1 MRIVSLCVLF
11 LAAFCAHPAV
21 AADGNRLAYLDEL
34 DPYYPH
40 RDFPRLTTPQWYGE
54 PGVEAVVILAID
66 DMRDTAKYEAFL
78 RPILDRLKQIDGR
91 RAPLSIMTNQVDP
104 KDPQL
109 QEWIKEGVSIECHTL
124 DHPCP
129 LLKDGDFAKAKATY
143 DGCVDL
149 MAKIPNNTPVAF
161 RMPCCD
167 SLNTVSPRFFAEI
180 FNKTT
185 PDRNYLC
192 LDSSVF
198 NVITPNDLSLS
209 RELVYEPG
217 TTRERF
223 RKYLPFPSF
232 VNTIEDYPY
241 PYVIGGKCWEFP
253 CVVPSDW
260 EAQNI
265 QQPNNPKTVE
275 DLKAALD
282 CVVIKQGVFP
292 LVFHPHG
299 WIRPEQ
305 VEELI
310 DHAVQR
316 HGRKVRFMSF
326 LEANMKIWTV
336 DNGLFANLRD
346 NDGDSNGTVIL
357 DLDGDGHMD
366 VFGPDSARAWSATG
380 QLWHEAWPATAFPN
394 IEKGLCR
401 FGVLD
406 KNGGASLLHHSMEHG
421 LRWARFKYAWPHPQK
436 IEIANDDESVRELF
450 IAGRIWLEHRL
461 RDLDG
466 DGICELIITPEKGNV
481 TILAL
486 DKEDRWRRLPFSL
499 PEGTAIVDA
508 ERRDA
513 GFRFLDIDD
522 DGDLDALCSNE
533 SHFSLHLFESLETGW
548 SREILRGKP
557 GDERTIPPIVR
568 NGTNN
573 GAWFHSRH
581 LWVQNED
588 TARLPDLVD
597 RRSFNELLGN
607 AELGP
612 RSAEASL
619 KGMDVRPGLKVEL
632 VAAEPLVMDPVAFDW
647 GPDGKLWVVEMGDYP
662 LGADNQG
669 APGGRVRY
677 LEDTDGDGQYDR
689 STLFLDGLSYPNGV
703 MAWKKGVLVSAAPE
717 VFYAEDTDGDGRA
730 DKRESLITGFGE
742 ANPQHRVNGFSWG
755 LDNWVHCAMG
765 ESGGGKIHSVKRN
778 QDYDFGNR
786 DFRFRPT
793 TGEIDPQTGVTQYQ
807 RIADDWGNWF
817 GSDNIH
823 PLWHYVLPDEYLRR
837 NPHVAAPQ
845 VLREVPEV
853 SGASPVFPTS
863 RTLARF
869 NDFHLSNHITSACGV
884 AIYRDDVLGA
894 DLYGNS
900 FVCEPVHNLIHREVL
915 APDGPSFTSRRALEE
930 AKREFLTSTDNWFR
944 PVMIRTG
951 PDGALYFADFYR
963 QVLEHPEWI
972 PDDIEAKIDVRAGHD
987 RGRIYRIVPVAG
999 KLRDVPKLSEQ
1010 STAELVANL
1019 ESPNGTLRDMTQRL
1033 LVERQDKAAIE
1044 PLRKLAMEGTRPTTR
1059 LQALCMLDGLGGLDE
1074 ATIVA
1079 ALKDQH
1085 SGVRRHALRLSEPF
1099 LKVDGPVRRE
1109 VMSSR
1114 WFSGGKVIGVDLPQE
1129 DPAVRMQH
1137 ACTVGALPPEHA
1149 AMQILPMVLNGP
1161 DDPWMRSAIASSIT
1175 KENLPKCVELLVQ
1188 VEHLGPVPEPD
1199 YLAYPLRLF
1208 AEMAAAYDDRASC
1221 RKLLERAIYDDSLRD
1236 SLAHT
1241 AGVLAALRSH
1251 DLTASDLYKDN
1262 PDDSI
1267 AELKKM
1273 SQAAATALTSN
1284 EAPVASRL
1292 AALEIVSHVESDG
1305 GLQQLADI
1313 LTPSTPAE
1321 LREAVIERLAEM
1333 ESDEAFATLLAAWKS
1348 FTPQVRGQA
1357 LDACFQRPKQLPRVL
1372 AALEGGQIQPSDFDA
1387 DRRQRFAMSAGAEL
1401 RERVVKALSAEI
1413 ETDRRQ
1419 VVEQFDDVFQLTADA
1434 ERGAEVFRTKCAVCH
1449 RLGNVGHAVGADLA
1463 ALTDK
1468 SPAALLIAILDP
1480 NRALETKF
1488 VSYAAQ
1494 TTDGLTHTGM
1504 LVEESGASITLL
1516 GQEDK
1521 REVIPRAEIEACE
1534 STGKSLMPEGL
1545 EKDLSKQDLADVM
1558 AYVAKLPTPRK
1569 EFPGNEPAMIA
1580 ADEAG
1585 ALKLTAVRAEVF
1597 GPTLVFEPVNQNLGF
1612 WGSEADRAAWNVTV
1626 ERPGRYQV
1634 WLHYACHDDTA
1645 GNAFVVRAGEQRLR
1659 SKVNGTG
1666 TWDYYRREPLGE
1678 LDLSAG
1684 QHRITLES
1692 DGPIAGHLMDLFEL
1706 SLEPVGGSEK

>member
-1 MRIVSLCVLF
+1 MRWVSYSVLLITA
-11 LAAFCAHPAV
+11 LAVNFAA
-21 AADGNRLAYLDEL
+21 AADGNRLAYLDEV

-91 RAPLSIMTNQVDP
+91 APMSIMTNQVDP
-104 KDPQL
+104 NDPQL
-109 QEWIKEGVSIECHTL
+109 QAWLKEGVSIECHTL

-129 LLKDGDFAKAKATY
+129 LLTGGDFAKAKATY

-149 MAKIPNNTPVAF
+149 MASIPNNKPVAF

-180 FNKTT
+180 FNRKT
-185 PDRNYLC
+185 PRGNQLKI
-192 LDSSVF
+192 DSSVF
-198 NVITPNDLSLS
+198 NILTPDDPELPRDL
-209 RELVYEPG
+209 VCEPG
-217 TTRERF
+217 TTRGRF
-223 RKYLPFPSF
+223 QKYLPFPSF
-232 VNTIEDYPY
+232 VNTIENYPY
-241 PYVIGGKCWEFP
+241 PYLIAGKCWEFP

-305 VEELI
+305 VVELI
-310 DHAVQR
+310 DHAVVK
-316 HGRKVRFMSF
+316 HGKKVRFVSF
-326 LEANMKIWTV
+326 AEAATRIGDTPSSSDATSERRWYRV
-336 DNGLFANLRD
+336 DLD
-346 NDGDSNGTVIL
+346 NDGLMESFAESQSPEQLTHAALFRGGKNARKIVFL
-357 DLDGDGHMD
+357 DAMPG
-366 VFGPDSARAWSATG
+366 
-380 QLWHEAWPATAFPN
+380 AF
-394 IEKGLCR
+394 R
-401 FGVLD
+401 FGVL
-406 KNGGASLLHHSMEHG
+406 GPSGAASILIRHNDGFQWFDYASHG
-421 LRWARFKYAWPHPQK
+421 AEPQFRERALVFADADDDTVPAFLGK
-436 IEIANDDESVRELF
+436 SRGIAD
-450 IAGRIWLEHRL
+450 HRL

-466 DGICELIITPEKGNV
+466 DGICELLVTSEQGNV

-486 DKEDRWRRLPFSL
+486 ANEDRWRRLPFTL
-499 PEGTAIVDA
+499 PAGTSVVDDKQ
-508 ERRDA
+508 RDA
-513 GFRFLDIDD
+513 GLRFVDIDE
-522 DGDLDALCSNE
+522 DGDLDALFSNE

-597 RRSFNELLGN
+597 RRSFNELLGG

-612 RSAEASL
+612 RSAEASV
-619 KGMDVRPGLKVEL
+619 KGIEVRPGLKVEL

-662 LGADNQG
+662 LGADKQG

-677 LEDTDGDGQYDR
+677 LEDTDGDGKYDR
-689 STLFLDGLSYPNGV
+689 STLFLEGLAYPNGV
-703 MAWKKGVLVSAAPE
+703 MAWKNGVLVSAAPE

-730 DKRESLITGFGE
+730 DKREPLITGFGE
-742 ANPQHRVNGFSWG
+742 ANPQHRVNGFTWG

-765 ESGGGKIHSVKRN
+765 ESGRELTSVKRGE
-778 QDYDFGNR
+778 QFDFGNR
-786 DFRFRPT
+786 DFRFRPA
-793 TGEIDPQTGVTQYQ
+793 TGEVDPQTGVTQYQ
-807 RIADDWGNWF
+807 RVADDWGNWF

-823 PLWHYVLPDEYLRR
+823 PLWHFVLPDEYLRR

-853 SGASPVFPTS
+853 PGASPVFPTS

-884 AIYRDDVLGA
+884 AIYRDDLLGV

-915 APDGPSFTSRRALEE
+915 TADGVSYTSRRAPEE
-930 AKREFLTSTDNWFR
+930 AKSEFLTSTDNWFR

-972 PDDIEAKIDVRAGHD
+972 PDDIEAKIDLRAGHD
-987 RGRIYRIVPVAG
+987 RGRIYRIVPVATP
-999 KLRDVPKLSEQ
+999 LRKVPKLSEQ

-1033 LVERQDKAAIE
+1033 LVERQDTAAIE
-1044 PLRKLAMEGTRPTTR
+1044 PLRKLAKEGTRPATR
-1059 LQALCMLDGLGGLDE
+1059 LQAICTLDGLGGLDE

-1079 ALKDQH
+1079 ALQDQH
-1085 SGVRRHALRLSEPF
+1085 PAVRRHALRLSEPF
-1099 LKVDGPVRRE
+1099 LKDDGPIRRE

-1114 WFSGGKVIGVDLPQE
+1114 WFSWGEDDGLNQPKE
-1129 DPAVRMQH
+1129 DPAVTMQY
-1137 ACTVGALPPEHA
+1137 ACTIGTLPPEQA
-1149 AMQILPMVLNGP
+1149 ALQIVSMALRVP
-1161 DDPWMRSAIASSIT
+1161 DDTLMRSAIASSIT
-1175 KENLPKCVELLVQ
+1175 KENLPRCVERIDNMAYV
-1188 VEHLGPVPEPD
+1188 GPVPKAD
-1199 YLAYPLRLF
+1199 FLARPLQLL
-1208 AEMAAAYDDRASC
+1208 AEMAAAHGDRASC
-1221 RKLLERAIYDDSLRD
+1221 GKLLQFALEDSSGDNLVRP
-1236 SLAHT
+1236 
-1241 AGVLAALRSH
+1241 AGVIAAMRSRG
-1251 DLTASDLYKDN
+1251 LTANDLYKDL
-1262 PDDSI
+1262 PDKSI
-1267 AELKKM
+1267 ADLKQLAEL
-1273 SQAAATALTSN
+1273 AAETLASN
-1284 EAPVASRL
+1284 EAPLASRL
-1292 AALEIVSHVESDG
+1292 AALEIISLVADDG
-1305 GLQQLADI
+1305 GLKQLADA
-1313 LTPSTPAE
+1313 LTPSAPAE
-1321 LREAVIERLAEM
+1321 LREAAIERIAAID
-1333 ESDEAFATLLAAWKS
+1333 SDEAFATLMDAWKS
-1348 FTPQVRGQA
+1348 FTPQVRGSA
-1357 LDACFQRPKQLPRVL
+1357 LDDCFRRPRQLPRVL
-1372 AALEGGQIQPSDFDA
+1372 AALEAGRIQPSDFDA
-1387 DRRQRFAMSAGAEL
+1387 DRRQRFAMSAGSEL

-1419 VVEQFDDVFQLTADA
+1419 VVEQYQDVLKLAADA
-1434 ERGAEVFRTKCAVCH
+1434 EHGAEVFRTKCAGCH
-1449 RLGNVGHAVGADLA
+1449 RLGAVGHAVGADLA

-1468 SPAALLIAILDP
+1468 SPTAQLIAILDP
-1480 NRALETKF
+1480 NRAIESKF

-1504 LVEESGASITLL
+1504 LAEESGASITLL
-1516 GQEDK
+1516 GQEEK
-1521 REVIPRAEIEACE
+1521 REVIPRSEIEACE

-1558 AYVAKLPTPRK
+1558 AFVAQLPTPHK
-1569 EFPGNEPAMIA
+1569 EFVGNKPALVT
-1580 ADEAG
+1580 ADDSG
-1585 ALKLTAVRAEVF
+1585 ALKLTAVRAEIF
-1597 GPTLVFEPVNQNLGF
+1597 GPTLIFEQVNQNLGF
-1612 WGSEADRAAWNVTV
+1612 WGSEADRAAWNISVD
-1626 ERPGRYQV
+1626 RPGRHQV

-1645 GNAFVVRAGEQRLR
+1645 GNPFVVRSGEQQLR
-1659 SKVNGTG
+1659 GKVIGTG
-1666 TWDYYRREPLGE
+1666 TWDYYRRESLGE
-1678 LDLSAG
+1678 LELSAG
-1684 QHRITLES
+1684 QHRITLQSE
-1692 DGPIAGHLMDLFEL
+1692 GPIAGHLMDLFEL
-1706 SLEPVGGSEK
+1706 SLEPVGASEK